1 MPTFKRKLFCYPK
14 VYMSKETKQDK
25 TKNVI
30 CQKAYNAQ
38 NNDVEL
44 TFDPFDDPASL
55 LPDLTQEFDKK
66 VHIRLQ
72 QRSNK
77 KSITIVEGLDDVTG
91 KGIIPKL
98 RSKLGCSG
106 TLKEGAIQFSGDQR
120 RKIIDFLIEEKLA
133 RKQDIVLHG
142 Y

>member
-1 MPTFKRKLFCYPK
+1 MTKDSL
-14 VYMSKETKQDK
+14 ETSEIG
-25 TKNVI
+25 T
-30 CQKAYNAQ
+30 
-38 NNDVEL
+38 DVP
-44 TFDPFDDPASL
+44 TFDPFERDPASL
-55 LPDLTQEFDKK
+55 LPDLTHEK

-77 KSITIVEGLDDVTG
+77 KSITIVEGLDVDVG
-91 KGIIPKL
+91 KKVIPLL

-120 RKIIDFLIEEKLA
+120 RKIIDYLVAEKLA
-133 RKQDIVLHG
+133 RKQDVVLHG

>member
-1 MPTFKRKLFCYPK
+1 MPKDIG
-14 VYMSKETKQDK
+14 KESQRVREQSPETVG
-25 TKNVI
+25 TN
-30 CQKAYNAQ
+30 
-38 NNDVEL
+38 EE
-44 TFDPFDDPASL
+44 TFDPFNVDPASL
-55 LPDLTQEFDKK
+55 LPDLRKEFDTK

-77 KSITIVEGLDDVTG
+77 KSITIVEGLDVDVG
-91 KGIIPKL
+91 KKIIPQL

-106 TLKEGAIQFSGDQR
+106 TLKEGTIQFSGDQR
-120 RKIIDFLIEEKLA
+120 RKIINYLIAEKLA